1 MRKRQKQITIRV
13 DDVEYRTITDLA
25 QNSNK
30 SISQL
35 LRDHLGK
42 LQVRDK
48 SDERQRLA
56 TINRLN
62 ANLNMIAKWC
72 NRYTASIHALEV
84 QAELISLDRRLKH
97 LLQKWDKLE
106 EEKA

>member
-13 DDVEYRTITDLA
+13 DDTEYRKISDLA
-25 QNSNK
+25 QKLDK

-84 QAELISLDRRLKH
+84 QAELISLDRRIKH

-106 EEKA
+106 EQKT